1 MSIINQN
8 PDDCL
13 KDISIPV
20 TDLINK
26 ALEVYERWDRW
37 FEGLFKQEK
46 ITCTFFEVSYGG
58 GK

>member
-13 KDISIPV
+13 KHLSRPV
-20 TDLINK
+20 TELINK
-26 ALEVYERWDRW
+26 SLEVYERWDRW

-46 ITCTFFEVSYGG
+46 ITCTFFEV
-58 GK
+58 